1 MGSFVRKIDFHT
13 IAKSPSGYF
22 LCFRM
27 YTIFAT
33 YPSSRLRKRNE
44 DYHEHYSQIRM
55 QCFILLIKK
64 ILIEGPIITSFYVN
78 LPY

>member
-1 MGSFVRKIDFHT
+1 MGSLYKKSISIPLQKVRVVIFYASGCT
-13 IAKSPSGYF
+13 LIAPYS
-22 LCFRM
+22 
-27 YTIFAT
+27 
-33 YPSSRLRKRNE
+33 SSRLRKRNE
-44 DYHEHYSQIRM
+44 TIMEHSSHIRM